1 VRRMMVF
8 LSVAV
13 LAVSAGVALSFT
25 APPAHAATPTQL
37 TNLRFSWMGG
47 LLQNTQVKYVTVSL
61 TLVDPDGIPSTGVDM
76 TGPLNCPCVV
86 LYNASDPWPHRSRSI
101 RAVTLHLTSGTRTN
115 GVWSGR
121 FAVGAA
127 DYGLWRPGNMAAGD
141 IHGHNP
147 ADPPDS
153 EMVTGVPAPWNKVTV
168 NVRGYNWPRAWL
180 GTPVPS
186 GSRFVIR
193 GGVSLTR
200 SLMPVAGL
208 RLEIRPLCGEENQ
221 SLTGAPNGAYW
232 RTAVRTSSAGR
243 YAYTLSAAQTREVN
257 STCAAAVAYPTDTP
271 DSMVVRSNIR
281 SHG

>member
-1 VRRMMVF
+1 MRRMMVL

-13 LAVSAGVALSFT
+13 LAVIAGVGLSVT
-25 APPAHAATPTQL
+25 APPARAATPTQL

-47 LLQNTQVKYVTVSL
+47 LLQKAQVKYVAVSV

-76 TGPLNCPCVV
+76 IGPLNCPCVV
-86 LYNASDPWPHRSRSI
+86 LYNTSDPWPYRSRSI

-127 DYGLWRPGNMAAGD
+127 DYGLWRPVNMAAGD
-141 IHGHNP
+141 IHGQNQY
-147 ADPPDS
+147 D
-153 EMVTGVPAPWNKVTV
+153 EETVTSVPAPWNTVTV

-180 GTPVPS
+180 GTPVAS
-186 GSRFVIR
+186 GSRFVVR

-243 YAYTLSAAQTREVN
+243 YAYTLSAAQAREVN